1 VRKAAT
7 MIELVFTIVI
17 LGIAMVT
24 IPTMLS
30 NISKINELSI
40 NQEAILAG
48 STAIGNILTYKWD
61 EKTTDLNVTF
71 SPILDVTHGDNELD
85 RILNTTKRKGS
96 FKGVGRRKF
105 YNQIIYASSTLGSD
119 FSDMDDID
127 DFIGVKSLTLNSGNV
142 DYILDIEIATN
153 VIYISDINDY
163 NKKNIN
169 FVFQTSPHISST
181 NIKMIEV
188 EVKDKDS
195 NQTIAIYRSFAS
207 NIGESKLL
215 SRNYN

>member
-71 SPILDVTHGDNELD
+71 SP
-85 RILNTTKRKGS
+85 
-96 FKGVGRRKF
+96 
-105 YNQIIYASSTLGSD
+105 
-119 FSDMDDID
+119 
-127 DFIGVKSLTLNSGNV
+127 
-142 DYILDIEIATN
+142 
-153 VIYISDINDY
+153 
-163 NKKNIN
+163 
-169 FVFQTSPHISST
+169 
-181 NIKMIEV
+181 
-188 EVKDKDS
+188 
-195 NQTIAIYRSFAS
+195 SFAS
-207 NIGESKLL
+207 LWITLTSVAII
-215 SRNYN
+215 

>member
-1 VRKAAT
+1 
-7 MIELVFTIVI
+7 
-17 LGIAMVT
+17 
-24 IPTMLS
+24 
-30 NISKINELSI
+30 
-40 NQEAILAG
+40 
-48 STAIGNILTYKWD
+48 
-61 EKTTDLNVTF
+61 
-71 SPILDVTHGDNELD
+71 
-85 RILNTTKRKGS
+85 
-96 FKGVGRRKF
+96 
-105 YNQIIYASSTLGSD
+105 
-119 FSDMDDID
+119 MDDID